1 MDNFLFAELEKPL
14 SSFDGMA
21 AGSFTDMR
29 GKKVTFNPDM
39 LEKYIDNTREVI
51 ESTRTD
57 KGELVGLP
65 IDMDGH
71 DHKGGAGWITGVSK
85 DATRDILKFDVNW
98 TDAGRQL
105 IESNTRRFFSPTV
118 DPGNKVVL
126 GGSLTNWPATRDTLG
141 RMMLRPIELSQ
152 NLQELD
158 MQENLIQSDL
168 LKNLLEL
175 GKDFLAELK
184 GKKAVTP
191 DPEPK
196 QENDMP
202 ELTLTEFM
210 QTAEANAEL
219 ERRATERA
227 SELLQAEQL
236 KSKVLDFAKSITG
249 DKPVALA
256 MKADDLAAAIL
267 ALPETDKVI
276 ELLSKVYEAKVLEFS
291 EKGHAGEQHNKQA
304 VPAEIKPYIVKFI
317 EAGKTAADFFTAN
330 PELGA
335 ADDYELSE
343 FNKEK

>member
-29 GKKVTFNPDM
+29 GKKVTFSPDV
-39 LEKYIDNTREVI
+39 LAKYIENTREVI

-98 TDAGRQL
+98 TEAGRQL

-118 DPGNKVVL
+118 DPSNKVVL
-126 GGSLTNWPATRDTLG
+126 GGSMTNWPATRDALG

-158 MQENLIQSDL
+158 MQENTNILQ
-168 LKNLLEL
+168 NLLEL

-184 GKKAVTP
+184 GRKVEPT
-191 DPEPK
+191 PEPTK
-196 QENDMP
+196 ENDMP
-202 ELTLTEFM
+202 ELTLAEFM
-210 QTAEANAEL
+210 QTPEAIAEL
-219 ERRATERA
+219 EQRAELRA
-227 SELLQAEQL
+227 AELLQAEQL
-236 KSKVLDFAKSITG
+236 KVKVLDFAKSITG
-249 DKPVALA
+249 DKPVGLA
-256 MKADDLAAAIL
+256 IKADELAAAIL

-276 ELLSKVYEAKVLEFS
+276 ELLGKVYEAKVLDFG
-291 EKGHAGEQHNKQA
+291 EKGHAGEVHNKQA
-304 VPAEIKPYIVKFI
+304 VPAEIKPFITKFI
-317 EAGKTAADFFTAN
+317 EAGKTAAEFFTAN

-335 ADDYELSE
+335 AEDYDLAE
-343 FNKEK
+343 FTKEK

>member
-29 GKKVTFNPDM
+29 GKKVSFTPAM
-39 LEKYIDNTREVI
+39 LESYIANTKEVI

-98 TDAGRQL
+98 TEAGRQL

-118 DPGNKVVL
+118 DPSNKVVL
-126 GGSLTNWPATRDTLG
+126 GGSLTNWPATRDSLG
-141 RMMLRPIELSQ
+141 RMLLKPIELSQ

-158 MQENLIQSDL
+158 MQDNLMQVDL
-168 LKNLLEL
+168 FKSLLEL

-184 GKKAVTP
+184 GRKVEAA
-191 DPEPK
+191 PEPTK
-196 QENDMP
+196 ENDMP
-202 ELTLTEFM
+202 ELTLAEFM
-210 QTAEANAEL
+210 QTPEAIAEL
-219 ERRATERA
+219 EQRAEARA
-227 SELLQAEQL
+227 AELLQAEQL
-236 KSKVLDFAKSITG
+236 KVKVLDFAKSITG
-249 DKPVALA
+249 DKPVGLA
-256 MKADDLAAAIL
+256 IKADELAAAIL

-276 ELLSKVYEAKVLEFS
+276 ELLSKVYEAKVLDFS
-291 EKGHAGEQHNKQA
+291 EKGHAGELHNKQA
-304 VPAEIKPYIVKFI
+304 VPAEIKPFINKFI

-335 ADDYELSE
+335 AEDYDLAE
-343 FNKEK
+343 FTKEK